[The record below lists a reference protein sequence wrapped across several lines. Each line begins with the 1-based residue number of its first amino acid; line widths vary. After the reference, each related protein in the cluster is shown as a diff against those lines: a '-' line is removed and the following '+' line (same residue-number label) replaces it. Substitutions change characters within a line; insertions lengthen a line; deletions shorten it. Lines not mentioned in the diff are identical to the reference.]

1 MSQKPVIVVAGYG
14 PGISRA
20 VAIHFAQKKGLAV
33 ALLARTESK
42 LVEAEKELAALGI
55 TAKAFSV
62 DLSDVDAVR
71 ATIASVRES
80 LGPIHILFW
89 NAAAV
94 GTTTLLTDPG
104 ALSAA
109 QYAYNV
115 QFASFIAGVH
125 GSLSDLKSTRVGEH
139 LGAILVTG
147 GFLEEVAEGTAKLAV
162 AWRFSTIV
170 ALKAAL
176 RKAVQVLN
184 EELVESGVYAGE
196 VTVMGAVKGTPFD
209 DGTATIE
216 AAAVAE
222 RFEGLYE
229 KRTAVFD
236 AI

>member
-1 MSQKPVIVVAGYG
+1 MSAKPVIVVAGYG

-42 LVEAEKELAALGI
+42 LLDPKKLATLGV
-55 TAKAFSV
+55 TAKAFPV
-62 DLSDVDAVR
+62 NLSDVDAVR
-71 ATIASVRES
+71 ATIGTVRAS
-80 LGPIHILFW
+80 LGLIHILFW

-94 GTTTLLTDPG
+94 GTTTLLTDPSS
-104 ALSAA
+104 LTAA

-115 QFASFIAGVH
+115 EFASFIASVH
-125 GSLSDLKSTRVGEH
+125 ASLSDLKSTLVGGRH
-139 LGAILVTG
+139 GAILVTG

-170 ALKAAL
+170 ALNAAK

-184 EELVESGVYAGE
+184 EELAESGVYAGE
-196 VTVMGAVKGTPFD
+196 VTVMGMVKGTPFD
-209 DGTATIE
+209 DGTATITP
-216 AAAVAE
+216 AAVAE